1 MDFYRKATLADDLNI
16 LGTLTTHYTF
26 FRPTFYATF
35 IMLRNFFLFAFL
47 LASTT
52 TFFAQAAFNT
62 TFRDSLT
69 FPSGLND
76 VWGYVAPDGTEYALV
91 GRNDGLSVV
100 SLADPDDI
108 VEVAFVGGAN
118 STWRDIKTFGTYA
131 YIVADEGTDG
141 ILAIDLSNLPT
152 SVSSEFFTSG
162 TIPGANLGRAH
173 NIYIDEPTGLAYVA
187 GANINSGGMVI
198 YDVATTPGTPI
209 FEAFAPS
216 VYAHDVYVANGVMY
230 ASEIFVGNLTLYD
243 VSDPMNIQQMGTQ
256 ATPRT
261 FTHNAWTPAT
271 GDYVYTT
278 DERGDASTA
287 AYDISDPLDIQL
299 LDEFRPRRSLGRGTI
314 PHNVHVLNDYL
325 VISHYT
331 DGVEIVD
338 ASVPDILVEVAY
350 YDHWYGGDGGFS
362 GSWGAYPFLPSGL
375 VLSSDIDNGLFVID
389 VNYQRAARLRGIVTD
404 AVTANVLNNA
414 TVTITSAEGVTT
426 TTDALGAYKMGLVTA
441 GDYTVTYSLPGYITK
456 TFTINF
462 SNGVEQMMD
471 VALEP
476 KASTTISGGVTSTA
490 TNAGIPNAE
499 VNLVGEDG
507 TFTAI
512 TDGSGNITISNIFT
526 GDYVAF
532 VGKWGFENSAV
543 DVTVTESGTI
553 NLQMTPGYLDGFAI
567 DQGWTVTSNAGSG
580 DWVREVPNGTFYQ
593 GATSN
598 PDQDVDGG
606 TDLGNIAYVTG
617 NSAAGSAGT
626 DDVDNGNTTL
636 LSPAFDPA
644 FFGVLNDVQI
654 NFSYWFFN
662 AGGSSL
668 ANDSLEIFLD
678 NGSEREVVRMFYSNA
693 QDSNTPTSTWVPAS
707 VSLSELTIPLTAT
720 MSFGA
725 IISDVGNGHLVEG
738 GIDDFSIVQGNSLP
752 VDLVEFTATR
762 LGKQSARLS
771 WTTAT
776 EVGSDYF
783 DVERSTDGV
792 EFSAI
797 GRLAAAGNSEHVEEY
812 RFDDER
818 GLAGRN
824 FYRLRQVDLDGQ
836 TTFSEVRLVTLE
848 GASEKVL
855 AWPNP
860 AEEFL
865 KLSSSFS
872 GPIIIYRQNGALVGQ
887 QQLATGQAID
897 VSQLPAGYYLLRAGE
912 EVIPFVKR

>member
-1 MDFYRKATLADDLNI
+1 MI
-16 LGTLTTHYTF
+16 
-26 FRPTFYATF
+26 
-35 IMLRNFFLFAFL
+35 RNFFLFAFL

-62 TFRDSLT
+62 TFRDSLNFT
-69 FPSGLND
+69 SDLND

-100 SLADPDDI
+100 SLADPDAI

-118 STWRDIKTFGTYA
+118 SIWRDIKTFGTYA
-131 YIVADEGTDG
+131 YIVADQGSDG
-141 ILAIDLSNLPT
+141 ILAIDLSNLPA
-152 SVSSEFFTSG
+152 SVSSQFFTSG
-162 TIPGANLGRAH
+162 TIAGANLSRAH
-173 NIYIDEPTGLAYVA
+173 NIYIDEPTGLAYVS
-187 GANINSGGMVI
+187 GSNINSGGMVI
-198 YDVATTPGTPI
+198 YDLATTPGTPV

-230 ASEIFVGNLTLYD
+230 ASEINIGNLTLYD
-243 VSDPMNIQQMGTQ
+243 VSDPANISQLGTQ
-256 ATPRT
+256 PTPRT
-261 FTHNAWTPAT
+261 FTHNAWAPAT
-271 GDYVYTT
+271 GNYVYTT
-278 DERGDASTA
+278 DERGNASTA
-287 AYDISDPLDIQL
+287 AYDISNPMDIQL

-350 YDHWYGGDGGFS
+350 YDHWYGGDGGFF

-375 VLSSDIDNGLFVID
+375 VLSTDIENGLFVVE

-404 AVTANVLNNA
+404 VTTTNVLNNA
-414 TVTITSAEGVTT
+414 TVTIASAEGVST

-441 GDYTVTYSLPGYITK
+441 GSYTVTCSLPGYITQ
-456 TFTINF
+456 TFVLDFT
-462 SNGVEQMMD
+462 NGVEEMMD
-471 VALEP
+471 VALVP
-476 KASTTISGGVTSTA
+476 KVSTTITGGVTSTA
-490 TNAGIPNAE
+490 TNAGISNAE
-499 VNLVGEDG
+499 VSLVGEDG
-507 TFTAI
+507 TFFT
-512 TDGSGNITISNIFT
+512 TTNGSGNIVLEDIFT
-526 GDYVAF
+526 GDYVAY
-532 VGKWGFENSAV
+532 VGKWGFENIAV
-543 DVTVTESGTI
+543 DVTVGVGGTI
-553 NLQMTPGYLDGFAI
+553 NLQMTPGYLDGFAV
-567 DQGWTVTSNAGSG
+567 DQGWTVSSDAISG
-580 DWVREVPNGTFYQ
+580 AWEREAPNGTFYQ

-606 TDLGNIAYVTG
+606 TDLGNNAYVTG
-617 NSAAGSAGT
+617 NSAAGTVGT
-626 DDVDNGNTTL
+626 DDVDDGNTTL
-636 LSPAFDPA
+636 LSPIFDPA
-644 FFGVLNDVQI
+644 FFSVLNDVQI

-662 AGGSSL
+662 DGGSGL
-668 ANDSLEIFLD
+668 ANDTLKIFLD
-678 NGSEREVVRMFYSNA
+678 NGSETEVVRMFYSNA
-693 QDSNTPTSTWVPAS
+693 QDSNTPTSTWVQAS

-725 IISDVGNGHLVEG
+725 LIGDNNGGHLVEG
-738 GIDDFSIVQGNSLP
+738 GIDNFSIVQGNSLP
-752 VDLVEFTATR
+752 VDLIEFTATR

-783 DVERSTDGV
+783 DVERSTDGLA
-792 EFSAI
+792 FAPI
-797 GRLAAAGNSEHVEEY
+797 GRVSAAGNSNQTEEY
-812 RFDDER
+812 QFDDER

-836 TTFSEVRLVTLE
+836 ITFSEVRLVTLE
-848 GASEKVL
+848 GELEKVK

-887 QQLATGQAID
+887 QQLATGQAVDI
-897 VSQLPAGYYLLRAGE
+897 SKLPAGYYLLRAGE

>member
-1 MDFYRKATLADDLNI
+1 MQ
-16 LGTLTTHYTF
+16 
-26 FRPTFYATF
+26 
-35 IMLRNFFLFAFL
+35 RNFFLLAFL

-52 TFFAQAAFNT
+52 TLFAQAAFNT

-69 FPSGLND
+69 FPSELND
-76 VWGYVAPDGTEYALV
+76 VWAYVAPDGTEYALV

-100 SLADPDDI
+100 SLADPDDV

-118 STWRDIKTFGTYA
+118 SIWRDIKTYGSFA
-131 YIVADEGTDG
+131 YIVADQGSDG

-162 TIPGANLGRAH
+162 DIPGANLSRAH

-187 GANINSGGMVI
+187 GSNINSGGMVI

-230 ASEIFVGNLTLYD
+230 ASEINVGNLTLYD
-243 VSDPMNIQQMGTQ
+243 VTDPSNITQLGTQ
-256 ATPRT
+256 QTPRN

-271 GDYVYTT
+271 GNFVYTT
-278 DERGDASTA
+278 DERGNASTA
-287 AYDISDPLDIQL
+287 AYDFSDPMDIEL
-299 LDEFRPRRSLGRGTI
+299 LDEFRPRRSLGRGSI
-314 PHNVHVLNDYL
+314 PHNVHVLDDYL

-331 DGVEIVD
+331 DGLEIVD
-338 ASVPDILVEVAY
+338 ASVPDNLVEVAY
-350 YDHWYGGDGGFS
+350 YDHWYGGDGGFF

-375 VLSSDIDNGLFVID
+375 VLSTDIENGLFVVD

-404 AVTANVLNNA
+404 ASTMNVLNNA
-414 TVTITSAEGVTT
+414 SVTITSAEGVTT

-441 GDYTVTYSLPGYITK
+441 GSYTVTYSLAGYVTK
-456 TFTINF
+456 TFTLNF
-462 SNGVEQMMD
+462 TNGVEQMMD

-476 KASTTISGGVTSTA
+476 KVATTITGGVTSTA
-490 TNAGIPNAE
+490 TNIGIPDAE
-499 VNLVGEDG
+499 VSLVGEDG
-507 TFTAI
+507 TFT
-512 TDGSGNITISNIFT
+512 TMTNGSGNITINNIFT

-532 VGKWGFENSAV
+532 VGKWGFENVSANI
-543 DVTVTESGTI
+543 TVTQGGAI

-567 DQGWTVTSNAGSG
+567 DQGWTVSSTATTG
-580 DWVREVPNGTFYQ
+580 DWERGVPNGTFYQ
-593 GATSN
+593 GAGSN

-606 TDLGNIAYVTG
+606 ADLGDMAYVTG
-617 NSAAGSAGT
+617 NSAGGSAGT
-626 DDVDNGNTTL
+626 DDVDSGNTTL

-644 FFGVLNDVQI
+644 FFGALNDVQI

-662 AGGSSL
+662 DGGSGL
-668 ANDSLEIFLD
+668 ANDTLKIFLD
-678 NGSEREVVRMFYSNA
+678 NGSEMEVLRMFYSNN

-707 VSLSELTIPLTAT
+707 VNLSELSIPLTST
-720 MSFGA
+720 MRFGA
-725 IISDVGNGHLVEG
+725 LIGDNNGGHLVEG

-762 LGKQSARLS
+762 IGKQAARLS

-783 DVERSTDGV
+783 DVERSTDGIA
-792 EFSAI
+792 FAPI
-797 GRLAAAGNSEHVEEY
+797 GRVAAAGTSLQTEEY
-812 RFDDER
+812 RFDDEN

-836 TTFSEVRLVTLE
+836 TTFSEVRLVVLE
-848 GASEKVL
+848 GPTEKIQV
-855 AWPNP
+855 WPNP
-860 AEEFL
+860 TEAFL

-872 GPIIIYRQNGALVGQ
+872 GEVIIYRQNGALVGH
-887 QQLATGQAID
+887 QQLTNGQAID

-912 EVIPFVKR
+912 EVVPFVKR

>member
-1 MDFYRKATLADDLNI
+1 MQ
-16 LGTLTTHYTF
+16 
-26 FRPTFYATF
+26 
-35 IMLRNFFLFAFL
+35 RNFFLLAFL

-52 TFFAQAAFNT
+52 TLFAQAAFNT

-69 FPSGLND
+69 FPSELND
-76 VWGYVAPDGTEYALV
+76 VWAYVAPDGTEYALV

-118 STWRDIKTFGTYA
+118 AIWRDIKTYGTYA
-131 YIVADEGTDG
+131 YVVADQGADG

-162 TIPGANLGRAH
+162 DIPGANLGRAH

-187 GANINSGGMVI
+187 GGNINSGGMVI

-230 ASEIFVGNLTLYD
+230 ASEINIGNLTLYD
-243 VSDPMNIQQMGTQ
+243 VTDPSNITQLGTQ
-256 ATPRT
+256 QTPRN

-271 GDYVYTT
+271 GNYVYTT
-278 DERGDASTA
+278 DERGNASTA
-287 AYDISDPLDIQL
+287 AYDFSDPMDIEL
-299 LDEFRPRRSLGRGTI
+299 LDEFRPRRSLGRGSI
-314 PHNVHVLNDYL
+314 PHNVHVLDDYL

-331 DGVEIVD
+331 DGLEIVD
-338 ASVPDILVEVAY
+338 ASVPDNLVEVAY
-350 YDHWYGGDGGFS
+350 YDHWYGGDGGFF
-362 GSWGAYPFLPSGL
+362 GSWGAYPFLPSGI
-375 VLSSDIDNGLFVID
+375 VLSTDIENGLFVID

-404 AVTANVLNNA
+404 ASSMNVLNNA

-441 GDYTVTYSLPGYITK
+441 GSYTVTYSLAGYVTK
-456 TFTINF
+456 TFTLNF
-462 SNGVEQMMD
+462 TNGVEQMMD

-476 KASTTISGGVTSTA
+476 KVATNISGGVTSTA
-490 TNAGIPNAE
+490 TNIGIPNAE
-499 VNLVGEDG
+499 VSLIGEDG
-507 TFTAI
+507 TFT
-512 TDGSGNITISNIFT
+512 TMTNGSGNITINNIFT

-532 VGKWGFENSAV
+532 VGKWGFENIAANI
-543 DVTVTESGTI
+543 TVTEGGAI

-567 DQGWTVTSNAGSG
+567 DQGWTVTTDATTGG
-580 DWVREVPNGTFYQ
+580 WERGVPNGTFYQ
-593 GATSN
+593 GAGSN

-606 TDLGNIAYVTG
+606 SDLGDMAYVTG
-617 NSAAGSAGT
+617 NSAGGSAGT
-626 DDVDNGNTTL
+626 DDVDSGNTTL

-662 AGGSSL
+662 SGGSGL
-668 ANDSLEIFLD
+668 ANDTLKIFID
-678 NGSEREVVRMFYSNA
+678 NGSEMEVLRMFYSNN

-707 VSLSELTIPLTAT
+707 VSLSELSIPLTST
-720 MSFGA
+720 MRFGA
-725 IISDVGNGHLVEG
+725 LIGDNNGGHLVEG

-752 VDLVEFTATR
+752 VDLVEFTANR
-762 LGKQSARLS
+762 IGKQAARLS

-783 DVERSTDGV
+783 DVERSTDGIA
-792 EFSAI
+792 FAPI
-797 GRLAAAGNSEHVEEY
+797 GRVAAAGTSLHTEEY
-812 RFDDER
+812 RFDDEN

-836 TTFSEVRLVTLE
+836 TTFSEVRLVVLE
-848 GASEKVL
+848 GPAEKVQV
-855 AWPNP
+855 WPNP
-860 AEEFL
+860 TEAFL

-872 GPIIIYRQNGALVGQ
+872 GQVIIYRQNGALVGQ
-887 QQLATGQAID
+887 QQLTNGQAID

-912 EVIPFVKR
+912 EVVPFVKR